1 MKFLDK
7 LNNQWSLLDE
17 ADDAPTPTP
26 DAATDAA
33 APDPNAAP
41 EPAASAPTQVA
52 PEGYVGLVKLL
63 SKAAAMTFPPGALDE
78 IYRTDITAENAFP
91 MQTALE
97 AAIKQNQMYADNP
110 ERLDNI
116 NVKKFINGINTGN
129 FINKYKQILAAMN
142 KQDPYLKTDV
152 NL

>member
-7 LNNQWSLLDE
+7 LNKQWSLLDE
-17 ADDAPTPTP
+17 ADDTQAPAP
-26 DAATDAA
+26 DATTDAA

-41 EPAASAPTQVA
+41 APVEGEATPVA

-63 SKAAAMTFPPGALDE
+63 SKAVAMNFPAGALDE
-78 IYRTDITAENAFP
+78 IFRTDITAENAFA

-97 AAIKQNQMYADNP
+97 AAIKQNEMYADNP
-110 ERLDNI
+110 ERLENI
-116 NVKKFINGINTGN
+116 HLQKFTNSIKSGN
-129 FINKYKQILAAMN
+129 FISKYKHLLAVMK
-142 KQDPYLKTDV
+142 KQDPYLKDV

>member
-17 ADDAPTPTP
+17 ADTEPAADV
-26 DAATDAA
+26 ATDAA

-41 EPAASAPTQVA
+41 APEVDTPTPVA

-63 SKAAAMTFPPGALDE
+63 SKAVAMNFPAGALDE
-78 IYRTDITAENAFP
+78 IFRTEITAENAFP

-97 AAIKQNQMYADNP
+97 AAIKQNEMYADNP
-110 ERLDNI
+110 ERLDN
-116 NVKKFINGINTGN
+116 VHLKEFINSINAKN
-129 FINKYKQILAAMN
+129 FIGKYQHVLAAMKN
-142 KQDPYLKTDV
+142 QDPFIRDG
-152 NL
+152 NI

>member
-7 LNNQWSLLDE
+7 LNSQWSLLDE
-17 ADDAPTPTP
+17 ADDTQAPDTN
-26 DAATDAA
+26 AEADAA

-41 EPAASAPTQVA
+41 APDNDQPAQVA

-78 IYRTDITAENAFP
+78 IYRTNITAENAFP
-91 MQTALE
+91 VQTALE
-97 AAIKQNQMYADNP
+97 AAIKQNEMYADNP
-110 ERLDNI
+110 ERLDNT
-116 NVKKFINGINTGN
+116 NVKQFIASINTGN

-152 NL
+152 NI

>member
-7 LNNQWSLLDE
+7 LNTQWSLLDE
-17 ADDAPTPTP
+17 ADDAQAPAP
-26 DAATDAA
+26 DATADAA
-33 APDPNAAP
+33 APDPNATP
-41 EPAASAPTQVA
+41 EPAADTTAQVA

-78 IYRTDITAENAFP
+78 IFRTDITAENAFS

-97 AAIKQNQMYADNP
+97 AAIKQNEMYNDNP

-116 NVKKFINGINTGN
+116 NVKKFISSINTGN
-129 FINKYKQILAAMN
+129 FINKYKQVLAAMN
-142 KQDPYLKTDV
+142 KQDPYLKSDV

>member
-17 ADDAPTPTP
+17 ADDTQALAP
-26 DAATDAA
+26 DATADAA
-33 APDPNAAP
+33 APDPNATP
-41 EPAASAPTQVA
+41 EPAADTTAQVA

-63 SKAAAMTFPPGALDE
+63 SKAAAMTFPAGALDE

-97 AAIKQNQMYADNP
+97 AAIKQNEMYSDNP
-110 ERLDNI
+110 ERLDNV
-116 NVKKFINGINTGN
+116 NVKKFISSINTGN

-142 KQDPYLKTDV
+142 KQDPYLKSDV